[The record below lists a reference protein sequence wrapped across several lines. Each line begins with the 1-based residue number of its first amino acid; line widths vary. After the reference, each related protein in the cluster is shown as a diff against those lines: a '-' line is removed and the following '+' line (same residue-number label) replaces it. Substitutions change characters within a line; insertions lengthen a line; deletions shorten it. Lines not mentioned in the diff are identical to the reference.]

1 VLLPSLKQEST
12 CDWNGRRNLPG
23 PFHTALPHSEPFY
36 LLISIILLLSGILV
50 FYWSQTHISP
60 AHSKRINILGRPSK
74 RRQ

>member
-1 VLLPSLKQEST
+1 VLCWLVCLP
-12 CDWNGRRNLPG
+12 PG
-23 PFHTALPHSEPFY
+23 PFRFCPHSESFY
-36 LLISIILLLSGILV
+36 LLISIILLLSAIA